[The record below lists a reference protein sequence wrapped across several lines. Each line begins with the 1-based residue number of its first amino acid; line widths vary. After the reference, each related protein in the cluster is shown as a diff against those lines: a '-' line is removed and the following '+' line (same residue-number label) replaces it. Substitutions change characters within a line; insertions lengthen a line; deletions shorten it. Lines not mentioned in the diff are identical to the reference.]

1 MLKEILF
8 NQSVRFGMPIYKHLK
23 QHKLLLD
30 THVWFWLMIG
40 DEKLSKTFITAVEKN
55 IENDSILISAISTWE
70 LGMLVEKN
78 RIELDIDCLDWVETA
93 LESRGVNLV
102 PITPRIAIQSTR
114 LPEISHGDPADKIL
128 IATAH
133 EYNAVFV
140 THDQKI
146 LEYGKGRFINVYD
159 PCK

>member
-1 MLKEILF
+1 MR
-8 NQSVRFGMPIYKHLK
+8 SGMPIYKHLK
-23 QHKLLLD
+23 KHKLLLD
-30 THVWFWLMIG
+30 THVWVWLMTA
-40 DEKLSKTFITAVEKN
+40 DEKLSTSFKN
-55 IENDSILISAISTWE
+55 IIERNSEKESILISAITIWE
-70 LGMLVEKN
+70 LGMLVEKK
-78 RIELDIDCLDWVETA
+78 RIELEMDCLDWVEQA
-93 LESRGVNLV
+93 LESPGIDLV

-114 LPEISHGDPADKIL
+114 LPENVHGDPADKIL

-146 LEYGKGRFINVYD
+146 LEYGKGKFINVYD